1 MDVNDVPQ
9 EGNRTLGSHRKAL
22 YAKDAEG
29 KMVIV
34 PSRGSEVDETVT
46 MQAVDRMNGLAEDAR
61 VRAQAGRSSPL
72 EYWMYARRMDVALLS
87 QSSGLWQ
94 WRIRRH
100 FNPQRFEHLSPV
112 MLARYAEA
120 LGLTTA
126 QLQTLPSTQPA

>member
-22 YAKDAEG
+22 YAKDADG

-34 PSRGSEVDETVT
+34 PSRGSEVDEIVT
-46 MQAVDRMNGLAEDAR
+46 MQVVDRMNALAEDAKA
-61 VRAQAGRSSPL
+61 RALAGKTSPL

-87 QSSGLWQ
+87 QVSGIWQ

-100 FNPQRFEHLSPV
+100 FHPQRFEHLSPRV
-112 MLARYAEA
+112 LASYAEA
-120 LGLTTA
+120 LGLALA
-126 QLQTLPSTQPA
+126 QLRTLP